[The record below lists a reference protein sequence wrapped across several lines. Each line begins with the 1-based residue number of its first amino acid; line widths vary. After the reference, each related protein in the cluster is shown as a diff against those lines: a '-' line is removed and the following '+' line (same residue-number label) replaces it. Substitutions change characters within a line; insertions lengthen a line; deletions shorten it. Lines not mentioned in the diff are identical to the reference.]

1 MKYRLLTLALLGAA
15 CLTPVANAA
24 QVRVTVTNL
33 APQNGTF
40 LTPVWL
46 GFHDGGFDL
55 YDLGAPAASFV
66 ERVAEDGN
74 TAELTTAFS
83 VAGYSQQTTLTSGG
97 MMPVFAPGV
106 SNSFVFDLDPTQ
118 DRYFSFLSMVIPSND
133 AFIGNGNPMGHEI
146 FDASGNF
153 LGHDFI
159 FVGANVRDAGS
170 EINDESHD
178 NTAFFGQAAP
188 NTGISENGVI
198 TVHSG
203 FIPGGPILSDPTFA
217 NADFLQPGYQIA
229 RFQVTAVPE
238 PETYAMLLVGLG
250 LVGYRTMR
258 RRKA

>member
-1 MKYRLLTLALLGAA
+1 
-15 CLTPVANAA
+15 
-24 QVRVTVTNL
+24 
-33 APQNGTF
+33 
-40 LTPVWL
+40 
-46 GFHDGGFDL
+46 
-55 YDLGAPAASFV
+55 
-66 ERVAEDGN
+66 
-74 TAELTTAFS
+74 
-83 VAGYSQQTTLTSGG
+83 
-97 MMPVFAPGV
+97 MPVFAPGV

-133 AFIGNGNPMGHEI
+133 AFIGNGNPIGHEI

-159 FVGANVRDAGS
+159 FVGANVRDAGT
-170 EINDESHD
+170 EINDESHG

-188 NTGISENGVI
+188 NTGINENGVI

-203 FIPGGPILSDPTFA
+203 FIPGGPILSDPMFA
-217 NADFLQPGYQIA
+217 HADFLQPGYQIA